1 MFVICLLQVKLSRPY
16 SSSPPFLLP
25 TIFLFWFITCSCH
38 EINRPSAQFICFYI
52 FYKRVI
58 SLTTFKMVSVL
69 AKEIE
74 RATNLSVI
82 F

>member
-1 MFVICLLQVKLSRPY
+1 MKLIDPRHISDLILNLY
-16 SSSPPFLLP
+16 V
-25 TIFLFWFITCSCH
+25 
-38 EINRPSAQFICFYI
+38 FYI

-74 RATNLSVI
+74 RAPNLSVI
-82 F
+82 FLKIVVIWNM

>member
-1 MFVICLLQVKLSRPY
+1 MKLIDPRHISDLILNLY
-16 SSSPPFLLP
+16 V
-25 TIFLFWFITCSCH
+25 
-38 EINRPSAQFICFYI
+38 FYI

-58 SLTTFKMVSVL
+58 SHTTFKMVSVL